1 MSTSATEHTRAAL
14 PRRTRPLYWSVR
26 RELWENRSL
35 YLGPLAAA
43 TVILL
48 GFAVGSLRL
57 PRRLRALEA
66 LEPARQAEALMV
78 PYSLAAVLLILT
90 AFLVGAFY
98 CLDALHSE
106 RRDRSILFWKSLPV
120 SDRTT
125 VAAKAAVPL
134 VVLPA
139 FSFALIVATQLVM
152 LLLSASVALAHGL
165 DPGLLFRRLPLAQSS
180 LVLLYGLSITTLWH
194 APLYAWLLLA
204 SSWARRATLAWAVLP
219 WLAICA
225 AEALALRST
234 HCARFVR
241 QRLTGGFARA
251 FDVPE
256 GASGVLIGL
265 AQLAPGK
272 FLASPGLWLGL
283 GAAALFL
290 GAAVRLRR
298 QRLPI

>member
-1 MSTSATEHTRAAL
+1 MSTQAPAQPRHTR
-14 PRRTRPLYWSVR
+14 PFYWSVR

-43 TVILL
+43 AVILL
-48 GFAVGSLRL
+48 GFALGSLRL
-57 PRRLRALEA
+57 PRRLRALET

-90 AFLVGAFY
+90 GCLVGAFY

-125 VAAKAAVPL
+125 VLAKAAVPL
-134 VVLPA
+134 LFLPA
-139 FSFALIVATQLVM
+139 FSFALILATQLVM
-152 LLLSASVALAHGL
+152 LLLSACVAAVHGL
-165 DPGLLFRRLPLAQSS
+165 DPGLLFRRVPLVQSS
-180 LVLLYGLSITTLWH
+180 LVLLYGLSVLALWH

-204 SSWARRATLAWAVLP
+204 SAFARRATLLWAVLP
-219 WLAICA
+219 WLTACA
-225 AEALALRST
+225 AEALAWRTT

-241 QRLTGGFARA
+241 QRLTGSFARA
-251 FDVPE
+251 FDIPD
-256 GASGVLIGL
+256 GSSGVLIGL

-283 GAAALFL
+283 GAAAVFL
-290 GAAVRLRR
+290 AAAVRLRR
-298 QRLPI
+298 QRLPH